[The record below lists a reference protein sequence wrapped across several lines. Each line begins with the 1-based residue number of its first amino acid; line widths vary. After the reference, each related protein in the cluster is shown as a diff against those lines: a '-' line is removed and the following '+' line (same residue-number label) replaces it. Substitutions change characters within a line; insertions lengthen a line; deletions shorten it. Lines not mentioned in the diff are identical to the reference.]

1 MKRRESDGMIG
12 YGLTYGDCSVQE
24 LSVRTRRAEK
34 FDQNAALA
42 CVRVINK
49 AEATKRF
56 RR

>member
-1 MKRRESDGMIG
+1 MKRREAAGMIG

-34 FDQNAALA
+34 FDQNAALVS
-42 CVRVINK
+42 VRVINK
-49 AEATKRF
+49 AEETKRF